1 MKKQHS
7 GDIVSRG
14 TYLNTSTWELVGI
27 EENGEQLPGPLD
39 SSYVKVP
46 VLTVL
51 LAGPIV
57 GLMFVIF
64 LPMLAPIALVAA
76 AISRIKPHSRIARWI
91 AMPMAAPAQPGLA
104 FLQPEPTATKNVQPQ
119 TPARGEKTSECELS
133 EIEVIINKL
142 EREID
147 QRRQEERN

>member
-1 MKKQHS
+1 MKINLQKQHA
-7 GDIVSRG
+7 GDLVPRG
-14 TYLNTSTWELVGI
+14 TYLNTKTWDLVAI
-27 EENGEQLPGPLD
+27 DEDGEQLPGPWQ

-57 GLMFVIF
+57 GLLFVIL
-64 LPMLAPIALVAA
+64 LPMLAPIALAA
-76 AISRIKPHSRIARWI
+76 ALVSRIRPHSRIANWI

-104 FLQPEPTATKNVQPQ
+104 FLQPEPQAPVAEHKP
-119 TPARGEKTSECELS
+119 SEQGDS
-133 EIEVIINKL
+133 EIDVLLTEL

-147 QRRQEERN
+147 QRRRGGKS